1 MASISVLYKWVRL
14 SYAVLNEISIYDIY
28 NLRNGF
34 YEV

>member
-1 MASISVLYKWVRL
+1 MVSISVLYKWVRL
-14 SYAVLNEISIYDIY
+14 SYVVLNEILIYDIY